1 MSDQSPIFGRSLSD
15 APSSLVPHDLNSD
28 VAAHVRELGHQINEL
43 ATRQAE
49 LSRLLRIGET
59 PEAVSRL
66 SIFHG
71 YMWVMVVAFVVTLLA
86 TPIMRRLAV
95 SHGVIDRPSDPRK
108 IHRYPIAYL
117 GGAAVFLGFLAAVF
131 YSFLAAKFTSLIDFH
146 RTVNVS
152 SDGFHYPVPFSVLG
166 GATAIMLTGLVD
178 DVKHIMP
185 RLKIAGQLFAAAW
198 LAIDDVGVKVA
209 QGLLEPIGHFLGLK
223 ALAFAIPLG
232 MTVPYFNWTE
242 IPVDLVYWTG
252 TALIAMFVLG
262 GCNAANLIDGLDG
275 LLSGVTAI
283 ANIGLLIIAL
293 TLAVTD
299 DGPRDA
305 QRIVICLATLGA
317 CLGFLPHNF
326 NPASIFLGDCG
337 SLLLGF
343 LTVVSIL
350 TLGDTG
356 KTHLVF
362 AGLIIYSIPIL
373 DTTLA
378 IIRRKMAGKKMSDPD
393 DQHLHHMLKRAL
405 GVKGAVLALYGI
417 ASCFAILGVLMS
429 EGRARVVYALT
440 LLFASFIIVTA
451 IKIAR
456 RKHIEEQAA
465 AYDAKRT
472 GTGPQLPGQLPAQ
485 TPAQAPSQPVAPAAQ
500 PAGARPEGVTHGH
513 DAA

>member
-1 MSDQSPIFGRSLSD
+1 MFSGGLGDT
-15 APSSLVPHDLNSD
+15 SSAMVSRAYDHD
-28 VAAHVRELGHQINEL
+28 VANHVRELGHQISEL
-43 ATRQAE
+43 ATKQAE
-49 LSRLLRIGET
+49 LARIVRLGDA
-59 PEAVSRL
+59 PEEASRL

-86 TPIMRRLAV
+86 TPIMRRFAV

-117 GGAAVFLGFLAAVF
+117 GGAAVFLGFLGAVF
-131 YSFLAAKFTSLIDFH
+131 YSVLAAKFPGLIQFH

-152 SDGFHYPVPFSVLG
+152 ADGFHFPVPFSVLG
-166 GATAIMLTGLVD
+166 GATAIMLTGLID
-178 DVKHIMP
+178 DVLHISP
-185 RLKIAGQLFAAAW
+185 RIKIAGQLFAAAW

-209 QGLLEPIGHFLGLK
+209 QGLLEPIGHALGLK
-223 ALAFAIPLG
+223 ALAFSIPLG
-232 MTVPYFNWTE
+232 VTVPFFNWTE
-242 IPVDLVYWTG
+242 IPVDLIYWAGTG
-252 TALIAMFVLG
+252 IIALFVLG

-283 ANIGLLIIAL
+283 ANIGLLVIAL
-293 TLAVTD
+293 TLAMND

-343 LTVVSIL
+343 LTVVTIL

-417 ASCFAILGVLMS
+417 AGSFATLGVLMS
-429 EGRARVVYALT
+429 VGRARVVYALT

-465 AYDAKRT
+465 AYDAKRAA
-472 GTGPQLPGQLPAQ
+472 GGPQLP
-485 TPAQAPSQPVAPAAQ
+485 PSAPAPQPSPA
-500 PAGARPEGVTHGH
+500 PAGARPEGATHGH

>member
-1 MSDQSPIFGRSLSD
+1 MFGD
-15 APSSLVPHDLNSD
+15 TSLVPSTAQD
-28 VAAHVRELGHQINEL
+28 VAAHVRELGNQISAL
-43 ATRQAE
+43 ATKQAE
-49 LSRLLRIGET
+49 LSKLLRLGDAAEPAT
-59 PEAVSRL
+59 KL

-86 TPIMRRLAV
+86 TPIMRRFAV
-95 SHGVIDRPSDPRK
+95 NHGVIDRPSDPRK

-131 YSFLAAKFTSLIDFH
+131 FSYLAAKFTGLIDFH
-146 RTVNVS
+146 RTAYVS
-152 SDGFHYPVPFSVLG
+152 PDGFHYPVPLSVLG
-166 GATAIMLTGLVD
+166 GATVIMLTGLID
-178 DVKHIMP
+178 DVLHILP

-209 QGLLEPIGHFLGLK
+209 QGLIEPIGHALGLK
-223 ALAFAIPLG
+223 VLVFTIPLG
-232 MTVPYFNWTE
+232 FTVPGFGWQE
-242 IPVDLVYWTG
+242 IPIDLIYWAGTG
-252 TALIAMFVLG
+252 IIAVFVLG

-283 ANIGLLIIAL
+283 ANVGLLIIAL
-293 TLAVTD
+293 MLAMND

-305 QRIVICLATLGA
+305 QRLIICLATLGA

-343 LTVVSIL
+343 LTIVSIL

-378 IIRRKMAGKKMSDPD
+378 IIRRKMAGKKMSDAD

-417 ASCFAILGVLMS
+417 GGCFATLGVLMS

-472 GTGPQLPGQLPAQ
+472 AAVQAATSAPVKAETAKPGT
-485 TPAQAPSQPVAPAAQ
+485 
-500 PAGARPEGVTHGH
+500 